1 MAGRWDGACLYK
13 HQTHYLLPGDIRA
26 LRDTIRGQRGTLDGY
41 DIAVGGSPRRA
52 DWEEERDTIRS
63 LAEAGATWWTGY
75 IPRVQVILTP
85 CVLSSSAV
93 HSVSIDL
100 EPVGGL

>member
-13 HQTHYLLPGDIRA
+13 HQTHYLLPGDVRA

-63 LAEAGATWWTGY
+63 LAEAGATWWTEY
-75 IPRVQVILTP
+75 IPP
-85 CVLSSSAV
+85 SSGD
-93 HSVSIDL
+93 IDTVRAFIKRG
-100 EPVGGL
+100 PQRID